1 MSSSIT
7 DFKAALAGGGARS
20 NRFEVLIDFPS
31 YAGTPDT
38 ARKTPYLVSSTQI
51 PGSTLGTIEQPF
63 RGRVLKLPGDRTFDT
78 FETVFVNDTDF
89 DLHDAFERWH
99 NQMNAYTSNTT
110 GSSEVGDLLSTVTLY
125 QLGSRDQRIKEYNLL
140 LAWPSIIA
148 PIELSQDS
156 NNQIQIFSVSW
167 EYSDIENGNNT

>member
-1 MSSSIT
+1 MSSAIT
-7 DFKAALAGGGARS
+7 DFKAALRGGGARS

-38 ARKTPYLVSSTQI
+38 IRKTPYLVSSTQI

-99 NQMNAYTSNTT
+99 NEMNRYNSNTQA
-110 GSSEVGDLLSTVTLY
+110 SEISELLSDVVVY
-125 QLGSRDQRIKEYNLL
+125 QLGVQDTRLKEYILK
-140 LAWPSIIA
+140 LAWPSIVG
-148 PIELSQDS
+148 PIELSQDA